1 MIVIFISLIAAAI
14 QMALLLVTARILGSA
29 SYSSYSLIVAVAT
42 FVAACCG
49 EWLRMLVARQGGSLR
64 RRLRTALLGGLR
76 AWSLGI
82 ALSLLVAAALA
93 MMIADAAS
101 GRPLALAI
109 AATGVVAAGAMLS
122 DMAATFLRFTS
133 TPAAYNRFAL
143 IRVAM
148 MGGASVAAA
157 LAGADGAGTAMSFG
171 AAGLACGGG
180 FVLAFW
186 PRSAA
191 RKGLVKQL
199 APIGWSLASGSLGTN
214 IAMTVSRLALG
225 IALPATVS
233 GGVLLAIDL
242 ATRGTNVLGAAIN
255 TWGNRLVINAAHRN
269 GAVGARRE
277 FGPVSAVFLTL
288 WFSVTMFGLLV
299 CTGIPLLTLHI
310 STPELYL
317 AGTVPTLL
325 ALFCLLLRTF
335 LFDAYLS
342 AIEQHREVALA
353 GVTTVIFVATGALA
367 VPLLRAPAA
376 GMAAFPAAIALS
388 LALYLVR
395 NGRALWQAVDRR
407 AVAFGVQVTGTV
419 AIGGTLA
426 GLGRS
431 WLAAGAVVLVIAAL
445 DAWRLWQLYRRLAPR
460 QPTPAE
466 AGGSAESG
474 LTTTEAFGSFPSK
487 RLPEELAQ

>member
-1 MIVIFISLIAAAI
+1 MIVIFISLVAATI
-14 QMALLLVTARILGSA
+14 QMTLLLVTARILGSG

-82 ALSLLVAAALA
+82 AFLLLVAAVLA
-93 MMIADAAS
+93 MMIADATS
-101 GRPLALAI
+101 GRAMAIAI
-109 AATGVVAAGAMLS
+109 AATGLVAAGAMLS

-133 TPAAYNRFAL
+133 TPAAYNRFVL
-143 IRVAM
+143 IRVAL
-148 MGGASVAAA
+148 MGGSSVGAA

-171 AAGLACGGG
+171 TAGLACGGV

-225 IALPATVS
+225 IALPAAVS

-255 TWGNRLVINAAHRN
+255 TWGNRLIINAAHRN

-299 CTGIPLLTLHI
+299 CTGIPLVTLHV
-310 STPELYL
+310 SAPELYL

-335 LFDAYLS
+335 LCDAYLS

-353 GVTTVIFVATGALA
+353 GVTTVIFVAIGALV
-367 VPLLRAPAA
+367 VPFLRTPFA

-388 LALYLVR
+388 LGFYLIR
-395 NGRALWQAVDRR
+395 NGAVLWQAMDRR
-407 AVAFGVQVTGTV
+407 AMAFGVEVTVTV
-419 AIGGTLA
+419 AIGSTLA
-426 GLGRS
+426 GLSRS
-431 WLAAGAVVLVIAAL
+431 WLVAGAVVLVIATL
-445 DAWRLWQLYRRLAPR
+445 DAWRLWQLYNRLVLHRR
-460 QPTPAE
+460 TPAE
-466 AGGSAESG
+466 TGASVESD
-474 LTTTEAFGSFPSK
+474 LEATEAIGPIPSK